1 MCLRYTADESLF
13 KAVHSYNT
21 RVEIRNI
28 QKYIFNTTCSVK
40 SSETLHCADL
50 RIYKE
55 ALNED
60 QLRDLKNS
68 CNNDLSDIHLQL
80 YVKINTTT
88 AAEDVMWLLQNTTL
102 PHEQLTQSKWFVF
115 SNITDAYI
123 RSLEDPE
130 SPHYHSMS
138 LGLALGGS
146 CSGVSP
152 SLLGFSSKSGKE
164 SLIVGFSKSGGIT
177 SEEARKA
184 FSLLAEARQQQRSR
198 RQAVDASTT
207 EAPTTNSST
216 SNDSTLSNSTT
227 ETTVSNFTTQTCR
240 LHPYTVSMIVCM

>member
-1 MCLRYTADESLF
+1 M
-13 KAVHSYNT
+13 HSYNT

-28 QKYIFNTTCSVK
+28 QKYKFNTTCSVK
-40 SSETLHCADL
+40 SSEVLHCADL

-55 ALNED
+55 ALNEE

-68 CNNDLSDIHLQL
+68 CNNDLSNIRLQL
-80 YVKINTTT
+80 YVKINTTIG
-88 AAEDVMWLLQNTTL
+88 AEDVMWLLQNTTL
-102 PHEQLTQSKWFVF
+102 TREQLTQSKWFVF
-115 SNITDAYI
+115 HNITDAYI

-130 SPHYHSMS
+130 APHYHSMF

-146 CSGVSP
+146 CTGVSP

-184 FSLLAEARQQQRSR
+184 FSLLAEARRQQRSR
-198 RQAVDASTT
+198 RQAEDVSTT
-207 EAPTTNSST
+207 NASATNTST
-216 SNDSTLSNSTT
+216 ANDSSLSNSTS
-227 ETTVSNFTTQTCR
+227 ETTLNFTTQTCR
-240 LHPYTVSMIVCM
+240 LHPYTVSIIMCMY